1 MPKGSGPEPA
11 KTAEE
16 MRLGERW
23 RKAWFV
29 RLTGDASGEAPQQ
42 RVAGEP
48 LQYPPLHGILR
59 L

>member
-23 RKAWFV
+23 RKAGFV
-29 RLTGDASGEAPQQ
+29 RLTGDASGEAPQHRMAGKLFQQ
-42 RVAGEP
+42 R
-48 LQYPPLHGILR
+48 LLT
-59 L
+59 